1 MQTTGHENRIL
12 IKTSAT
18 TPTIEASDNTLMV
31 GELGYS
37 YAGANSDGG
46 GRLFIGVSLVEGDS
60 DFATAIHEIGG
71 KYYVDMMDHDRGH
84 VVANSVLITDSDNK
98 IDLLKVDNLILDGN
112 VIENDNGGIE
122 LDAFGDVVLITNG
135 QGNIDVDSN
144 RIVNVLDPINPRDAV
159 NKRFLENA
167 AANVRADNRQSQWN
181 VFDANDELHLIGGKN
196 VTTFMEVPNAGNL
209 DVTINL
215 NDSIDGLTSL
225 TIDNIKIDGNT
236 ISTTTGSLILDPN
249 PDGSNGT
256 LVVQG
261 DLQVQGTTT
270 TINSNELNINDKNI
284 TLADGAADSSQADGG
299 GITLDGA
306 NATIIY
312 DASTD
317 QWVFNK
323 DISAPNLDVDG
334 DFTAGTITG
343 KYTGF
348 DSDLLNST
356 TDGLPEGNNNLYYTT
371 ARVDSDFDARFTTK
385 TTDDLTEGNTNL
397 YYTQARFDSAFGDK
411 STSDIVEG
419 SNLYYTTSRADS
431 DARSALSV
439 ANPSGF
445 GTLAY
450 DSATGKFTFTGVTPQ
465 EIRLQFSAA
474 GDITYN
480 AATGQFSLDVEE
492 IYTADNFDSDFRDR
506 LLVTTTDSVDEGN
519 FNLYYKQVRA
529 DSDARHAIS
538 VVDGGGP
545 GSLDYNVAT
554 GVITYIGPTPAELAL
569 NIRPQ
574 FSAEGDLNYDE
585 VTGVFSIDVE
595 SAYTQTNFD
604 SDLGQ
609 ATTDL
614 LPEGN
619 NNLYYTQAR
628 FDSALGDKTTDDV
641 TEGTNQYFTNERVD
655 DRVND
660 LLVAGQAIDLVYSD
674 FFNTLAIGAEIAT
687 TTNFGVSRY
696 DSIDFSV
703 TAGMVEINT
712 IDCGTY

>member
-60 DFATAIHEIGG
+60 EFATAIHEIGG
-71 KYYVDMMDHDRGH
+71 KYYIDMMDHDRGH
-84 VVANSVLITDSDNK
+84 VVANSVLITDSANK
-98 IDLLKVDNLILDGN
+98 IDFLQVDNLIFDGN
-112 VIENDNGGIE
+112 IIENDNGGIE
-122 LDAFGDVVLITNG
+122 LDAFGDVTLITNG
-135 QGNIDVDSN
+135 QGNINVDSN
-144 RIVNVLDPINPRDAV
+144 RIVNVLDPINPLDAV
-159 NKRFLENA
+159 NKRFFEDA
-167 AANVRADNRQSQWN
+167 VTNVRADNRQSQWN

-196 VTTFMEVPNAGNL
+196 ITTFMEVPNAGNL

-215 NDSIDGLTSL
+215 DDSIDGLTSL

-270 TINSNELNINDKNI
+270 TINSTELNINDKNI
-284 TLADGAADSSQADGG
+284 TLADGAADSAQADGG

-343 KYTGF
+343 KYLGF
-348 DSDLLNST
+348 DSDFAGKST
-356 TDGLPEGNNNLYYTT
+356 TDLSEGTNLYYTT
-371 ARVDSDFDARFTTK
+371 ARADSDFDVRFTTK
-385 TTDDLTEGNTNL
+385 TTDDLTEGSTNL
-397 YYTQARFDSAFGDK
+397 YYTAARFDSGFSTKTTTDLAEGD
-411 STSDIVEG
+411 
-419 SNLYYTTSRADS
+419 NLYYTTARADS

-450 DSATGKFTFTGVTPQ
+450 DSATGKFTFTGVSTTQ
-465 EIRLQFSAA
+465 IRSQFSAG
-474 GDITYN
+474 GDITYDS
-480 AATGQFSLDVEE
+480 AAGKFSLDVEVV
-492 IYTADNFDSDFRDR
+492 YTADNFDSDFRDR
-506 LLVTTTDSVDEGN
+506 LLVTTTDSVAEGN
-519 FNLYYKQVRA
+519 NNLYYTTSRA

-545 GSLDYNVAT
+545 GSLDYNDAT
-554 GVITYIGPTPAELAL
+554 GVITYIGPSPAELAL

-574 FSAEGDLNYDE
+574 FSAEGDLNYDQ

-674 FFNTLAIGAEIAT
+674 VFNTLAIGAEIAT

-696 DSIDFSV
+696 DSIDFAV

>member
-18 TPTIEASDNTLMV
+18 TPRIEASDNTLMV

-71 KYYVDMMDHDRGH
+71 KYYTDMMDHDRGH
-84 VVANSVLITDSDNK
+84 VVANSVLITDSANK
-98 IDLLKVDNLILDGN
+98 IDFLQVDNLIFDGN
-112 VIENDNGGIE
+112 IIENDNGGIE
-122 LDAFGDVVLITNG
+122 LDAFGDVTLITNG
-135 QGNIDVDSN
+135 QGNINVDSN
-144 RIVNVLDPINPRDAV
+144 RIVNVLDPINPLDAV
-159 NKRFLENA
+159 NKQFLQA
-167 AANVRADNRQSQWN
+167 AVTNVRADNRQSQWN

-196 VTTFMEVPNAGNL
+196 ITTFMEVPNAGNL

-215 NDSIDGLTSL
+215 DDSIDGLTSL
-225 TIDNIKIDGNT
+225 RIDNVKIDGNT
-236 ISTTTGSLILDPN
+236 ISTTTGSLVLDPS

-270 TINSNELNINDKNI
+270 TINSTDLSINDKNI

-312 DASTD
+312 DATTD
-317 QWVFNK
+317 KWVFNK
-323 DISAPNLDVDG
+323 DISSPNLDVDG
-334 DFTAGTITG
+334 DFTSGTISG
-343 KYTGF
+343 KYLGF
-348 DSDLLNST
+348 DSDFAAKST
-356 TDGLPEGNNNLYYTT
+356 TDLSEGTNLYYTT
-371 ARVDSDFDARFTTK
+371 ARVDSDFDVRFTTK
-385 TTDDLTEGNTNL
+385 TTDDLTEGSTNL
-397 YYTQARFDSAFGDK
+397 YYTSARFDSGFSAK
-411 STSDIVEG
+411 STTDLTEG
-419 SNLYYTTSRADS
+419 SNLYYTTARADS

-445 GTLAY
+445 GTLTY
-450 DSATGKFTFTGVTPQ
+450 DSATGKFTFTGASTQ
-465 EIRLQFSAA
+465 EIRSQFSAA
-474 GDITYN
+474 GDITYDV
-480 AATGQFSLDVEE
+480 ASGQFSLDVEE
-492 IYTADNFDSDFRDR
+492 IYTADNFDSDFRVR
-506 LLVTTTDSVDEGN
+506 LLVTTTDSVPEGN
-519 FNLYYKQVRA
+519 NNLYYKTVRA

-545 GSLDYNVAT
+545 GSLDYNDAT
-554 GVITYIGPTPAELAL
+554 GVITYIGPTPSELAV

-574 FSAEGDLNYDE
+574 FSAEGDLNYNE
-585 VTGVFSIDVE
+585 TTGVFSIDVE

-628 FDSALGDKTTDDV
+628 FDSALGDKTTNDV
-641 TEGTNQYFTNERVD
+641 TEGTNLYFTDERVD

-660 LLVAGQAIDLVYSD
+660 LLIAGQAIDIVYSD
-674 FFNTLAIGAEIAT
+674 VLNQMTIAAEIAT

-696 DSIDFSV
+696 DSVDFAV

>member
-18 TPTIEASDNTLMV
+18 TPRIEASDNTLMV

-71 KYYVDMMDHDRGH
+71 KYYTDMMDHDRGH
-84 VVANSVLITDSDNK
+84 VVANSVLITDSANK
-98 IDLLKVDNLILDGN
+98 IDFLQVDNLIFDGN
-112 VIENDNGGIE
+112 IIENDNGGIE
-122 LDAFGDVVLITNG
+122 LDAFGDITLVTNG
-135 QGNIDVDSN
+135 QGNINVDSN
-144 RIVNVLDPINPRDAV
+144 RITNVLDPINPLDAV
-159 NKRFLENA
+159 NKRFLQA
-167 AANVRADNRQSQWN
+167 AVTNVRADNRQSQWN

-196 VTTFMEVPNAGNL
+196 ITTFMEVPNAGNL

-215 NDSIDGLTSL
+215 DDSIDGLTSL

-270 TINSNELNINDKNI
+270 TINSTELNINDKNI
-284 TLADGAADSSQADGG
+284 TLADGAADSAQADGG

-343 KYTGF
+343 KYLGF
-348 DSDLLNST
+348 DSDFAAKST
-356 TDGLPEGNNNLYYTT
+356 TDLSEGTNLYYTT
-371 ARVDSDFDARFTTK
+371 ARADSDFDVRFTTK

-397 YYTQARFDSAFGDK
+397 YYTAARFDSGFSTKTTTDLAEGD
-411 STSDIVEG
+411 
-419 SNLYYTTSRADS
+419 NLYYTTARADS

-450 DSATGKFTFTGVTPQ
+450 DSATGKFTFTGVSTTQ
-465 EIRLQFSAA
+465 IRSQFSAG
-474 GDITYN
+474 GDITYDS
-480 AATGQFSLDVEE
+480 AAGKFSLDVEVV
-492 IYTADNFDSDFRDR
+492 YTADNFDSDFRDR
-506 LLVTTTDSVDEGN
+506 LLVTTTDSVAEGN
-519 FNLYYKQVRA
+519 NNLYYTTARA

-545 GSLDYNVAT
+545 GSLDYNDAT
-554 GVITYIGPTPAELAL
+554 GVITYIGPSPAELAL

-574 FSAEGDLNYDE
+574 FSAEGDLNYDQ

-628 FDSALGDKTTDDV
+628 FDSALGDKTTSDV
-641 TEGTNQYFTNERVD
+641 TEGTNLYFTDERVD

-660 LLVAGQAIDLVYSD
+660 LLIAGQAIDIVYSD
-674 FFNTLAIGAEIAT
+674 FLNQMTIAAEIAT

-696 DSIDFSV
+696 DSVDFAV

>member
-60 DFATAIHEIGG
+60 EFATAIHEIGG
-71 KYYVDMMDHDRGH
+71 KYYIDMMDHDRGH
-84 VVANSVLITDSDNK
+84 VVANSVLITDSANK
-98 IDLLKVDNLILDGN
+98 IDFLQVDNLIFDGN
-112 VIENDNGGIE
+112 IIENDNAGIE
-122 LDAFGDVVLITNG
+122 LDAFGDVTLITNG
-135 QGNIDVDSN
+135 QGNINVDSN
-144 RIVNVLDPINPRDAV
+144 RIVNVLDPINPLDAV
-159 NKRFLENA
+159 NKRFFEDA
-167 AANVRADNRQSQWN
+167 VTNVRADNRQSQWN

-196 VTTFMEVPNAGNL
+196 ITTFMEVPNAGNL

-215 NDSIDGLTSL
+215 DDSIDGLTSL

-270 TINSNELNINDKNI
+270 TINSTELNINDKNI
-284 TLADGAADSSQADGG
+284 TLADGAADSAQADGG

-343 KYTGF
+343 KYLGF
-348 DSDLLNST
+348 DSDFAAKST
-356 TDGLPEGNNNLYYTT
+356 TDLSEGTNLYYTT
-371 ARVDSDFDARFTTK
+371 ARADSDFDVRFTTK
-385 TTDDLTEGNTNL
+385 TTDDLTEGSTNL
-397 YYTQARFDSAFGDK
+397 YYTAARFDSGFSTKTTTDLAEGD
-411 STSDIVEG
+411 
-419 SNLYYTTSRADS
+419 NLYYTTARADS

-450 DSATGKFTFTGVTPQ
+450 DSATGKFTFTGVSTTQ
-465 EIRLQFSAA
+465 IRSQFSAG
-474 GDITYN
+474 GDITYDS
-480 AATGQFSLDVEE
+480 AAGKFSLDVEVV
-492 IYTADNFDSDFRDR
+492 YTADNFDSDFRDR
-506 LLVTTTDSVDEGN
+506 LLVTTTDSVAEGN
-519 FNLYYKQVRA
+519 NNLYYTTARA

-545 GSLDYNVAT
+545 GSLDYNNNT
-554 GVITYIGPTPAELAL
+554 GVITYIGPSPAELAS
-569 NIRPQ
+569 NVRPQ
-574 FSAEGDLNYDE
+574 FSAEGDLNYDQ

-628 FDSALGDKTTDDV
+628 FDSALGDKTTNDV
-641 TEGTNQYFTNERVD
+641 TEGTNLYFTDERVD

-660 LLVAGQAIDLVYSD
+660 LLIAGQAIDIVYSD
-674 FFNTLAIGAEIAT
+674 ILNQMTIAAEIAT

-696 DSIDFSV
+696 DSIDFAV

>member
-1 MQTTGHENRIL
+1 MQTTGHNNRIL

-18 TPTIEASDNTLMV
+18 TPNIAVSDNTLMV

-71 KYYVDMMDHDRGH
+71 KYYTDMMDHDRGH
-84 VVANSVLITDSDNK
+84 VVANSVLITDSSNK
-98 IDLLKVDNLILDGN
+98 IDFLQVDNLILDGN
-112 VIENDNGGIE
+112 TIENDNSGITI
-122 LDAFGDVVLITNG
+122 DGFGNVTLITNG
-135 QGNIDVDSN
+135 AGHIDVDSN
-144 RIVNVLDPINPRDAV
+144 RIINVANPVNPMDAV
-159 NKRFLENA
+159 NKRFFVDA
-167 AANVRADNRQSQWN
+167 VTNVRADNRQSQWN

-196 VTTFMEVPNAGNL
+196 ITTFMEVPNAGNL
-209 DVTINL
+209 DVTVKL
-215 NDSIDGLTSL
+215 NDSVDGLTSI
-225 TIDNIKIDGNT
+225 TIDNVKIDGNT
-236 ISTTTGSLILDPN
+236 IKSLVGNLVIDPT
-249 PDGSNGT
+249 PDGSSGT

-261 DLQVQGTTT
+261 NLQVEGTTT
-270 TINSNELNINDKNI
+270 TINSTELTINDKNI
-284 TLADGAADSSQADGG
+284 VLADGAADSAQADGG

-323 DISAPNLDVDG
+323 DVSAPNLDVVG
-334 DFTAGTITG
+334 DFTSSTLTG
-343 KYTGF
+343 KYLGF

-356 TDGLPEGNNNLYYTT
+356 TDGLPEGN
-371 ARVDSDFDARFTTK
+371 
-385 TTDDLTEGNTNL
+385 TNL
-397 YYTQARFDSAFGDK
+397 YYTQARFDSALNEK
-411 STSDIVEG
+411 TTSDIAEG
-419 SNLYYTTSRADS
+419 SNLYYTTTRADS

-439 ANPSGF
+439 ANPAGF
-445 GTLAY
+445 GTLLY
-450 DSATGKFTFTGVTPQ
+450 DSATGKFTFTGVSTP
-465 EIRLQFSAA
+465 EIRAQFSAG

-480 AATGQFSLDVEE
+480 ESTGTFSLDVEQ

-506 LLVTTTDSVDEGN
+506 LQITTTDSIGEGTS
-519 FNLYYKQVRA
+519 NLYYTKTRVDSDFDSKLLLKTTDDLAEGSTNLYYTTPRA
-529 DSDARHAIS
+529 DSDARHSIS

-545 GSLDYNVAT
+545 GSLDYNNNT
-554 GVITYIGPTPAELAL
+554 GVITYIGPSPAELAV

-574 FSAEGDLNYDE
+574 FSAEGDLNYNE
-585 VTGVFSIDVE
+585 STGVFSIDVE
-595 SAYTQTNFD
+595 VAYTKVNFD
-604 SDLGQ
+604 SDLGT
-609 ATTDL
+609 ASTTDL
-614 LPEGN
+614 PEGT
-619 NNLYYTQAR
+619 NLYYTQGR
-628 FDSALGDKTTDDV
+628 FDSALGDKSTDNI
-641 TEGTNQYFTNERVD
+641 TEGSNQYFTNERVD

-674 FFNTLAIGAEIAT
+674 VLNTLAIGAEIAT

-696 DSIDFSV
+696 DSVDFSV

>member
-18 TPTIEASDNTLMV
+18 TPRIEASDNTLMV

-71 KYYVDMMDHDRGH
+71 KYYTDMMDHDRGH
-84 VVANSVLITDSDNK
+84 VVANSVLITDSANK
-98 IDLLKVDNLILDGN
+98 IDFLQVDNLIFDGN
-112 VIENDNGGIE
+112 IIENDNGGIE
-122 LDAFGDVVLITNG
+122 LDAFGDVTLITNG
-135 QGNIDVDSN
+135 QGNINVDSN
-144 RIVNVLDPINPRDAV
+144 RIVNVLDPINPLDAV
-159 NKRFLENA
+159 NKQFLQA
-167 AANVRADNRQSQWN
+167 AVTNVRADNRQSQWN

-196 VTTFMEVPNAGNL
+196 ITTFMEVPNAGNL

-215 NDSIDGLTSL
+215 DDSIDGLTSL
-225 TIDNIKIDGNT
+225 RIDNVKIDGNT
-236 ISTTTGSLILDPN
+236 ISTTTGSLVLDPS

-270 TINSNELNINDKNI
+270 TINSTDLSINDKNI

-312 DASTD
+312 DATTD
-317 QWVFNK
+317 KWVFNK
-323 DISAPNLDVDG
+323 DISSPNLDVDG
-334 DFTAGTITG
+334 DFTSGTISG
-343 KYTGF
+343 KYLGF
-348 DSDLLNST
+348 DSDFAAKST
-356 TDGLPEGNNNLYYTT
+356 TDLSEGTNLYYTT
-371 ARVDSDFDARFTTK
+371 ARVDSDFDVRFTTK
-385 TTDDLTEGNTNL
+385 TTDDLTEGSTNL
-397 YYTQARFDSAFGDK
+397 YYTSARFDSGFSAK
-411 STSDIVEG
+411 STTDLAEG
-419 SNLYYTTSRADS
+419 DNLYYTTARADS

-445 GTLAY
+445 GTLTY
-450 DSATGKFTFTGVTPQ
+450 DSATGKFTFTGASTQ
-465 EIRLQFSAA
+465 EIRSQFSAA
-474 GDITYN
+474 GDITYDV
-480 AATGQFSLDVEE
+480 ASGQFSLDVEE
-492 IYTADNFDSDFRDR
+492 IYTADNFDSDFRVR
-506 LLVTTTDSVDEGN
+506 LLVTTTDSVPEGN
-519 FNLYYKQVRA
+519 NNLYYKTVRA

-545 GSLDYNVAT
+545 GSLDYNDAT
-554 GVITYIGPTPAELAL
+554 GVITYIGPTPSELAV

-574 FSAEGDLNYDE
+574 FSAEGDLNYNE
-585 VTGVFSIDVE
+585 TTGVFSIDVE

-628 FDSALGDKTTDDV
+628 FDSALGDKTTNDV
-641 TEGTNQYFTNERVD
+641 TEGTNLYFTDERVD

-660 LLVAGQAIDLVYSD
+660 LLIAGQAIDIVYSD
-674 FFNTLAIGAEIAT
+674 VLNQMTIAAEIAT

-696 DSIDFSV
+696 DSVDFAV

>member
-18 TPTIEASDNTLMV
+18 TPRIEASDNTLMV

-71 KYYVDMMDHDRGH
+71 KYYTDMMDHDRGH
-84 VVANSVLITDSDNK
+84 VVANSVLITDSANK
-98 IDLLKVDNLILDGN
+98 IDFLQVDNLIFDGN
-112 VIENDNGGIE
+112 IIENDNGGIE
-122 LDAFGDVVLITNG
+122 LDAFGDVTLITNG
-135 QGNIDVDSN
+135 QGNINVDSN
-144 RIVNVLDPINPRDAV
+144 RIVNVLDPINPLDAV
-159 NKRFLENA
+159 NKQFLQA
-167 AANVRADNRQSQWN
+167 AVTNVRADNRQSQWN

-196 VTTFMEVPNAGNL
+196 ITTFMEVPNAGNL

-215 NDSIDGLTSL
+215 DDSIDGLTSL
-225 TIDNIKIDGNT
+225 RIDNVKIDGNT
-236 ISTTTGSLILDPN
+236 ISTTTGSLVLDPS

-270 TINSNELNINDKNI
+270 TINSTDLSINDKNI

-312 DASTD
+312 DATTD
-317 QWVFNK
+317 KWVFNK
-323 DISAPNLDVDG
+323 DISSPNLDVDG
-334 DFTAGTITG
+334 DFTSGTISG
-343 KYTGF
+343 KYLGF
-348 DSDLLNST
+348 DSDFAAKST
-356 TDGLPEGNNNLYYTT
+356 TDLSEGTNLYYTT
-371 ARVDSDFDARFTTK
+371 ARVDSDFDVRFTTK
-385 TTDDLTEGNTNL
+385 TTDDLTEGSTNL
-397 YYTQARFDSAFGDK
+397 YYTSARFDSGFSAK
-411 STSDIVEG
+411 STTDLTEG
-419 SNLYYTTSRADS
+419 SNLYYTTARADS

-445 GTLAY
+445 GTLTY
-450 DSATGKFTFTGVTPQ
+450 DSATGKFTFTGVSTQ
-465 EIRLQFSAA
+465 EIRSQFSAA
-474 GDITYN
+474 GDITYDV
-480 AATGQFSLDVEE
+480 ASGQFSLDVEE
-492 IYTADNFDSDFRDR
+492 IYTADNFDSDFRVR
-506 LLVTTTDSVDEGN
+506 LLVTTTDSVPEGN
-519 FNLYYKQVRA
+519 NNLYYKTVRA

-545 GSLDYNVAT
+545 GSLDYNDAT
-554 GVITYIGPTPAELAL
+554 GVITYIGPTPSELAV

-574 FSAEGDLNYDE
+574 FSAEGDLNYNE
-585 VTGVFSIDVE
+585 TTGVFSIDVE

-628 FDSALGDKTTDDV
+628 FDSALGDKTTNDV
-641 TEGTNQYFTNERVD
+641 TEGTNLYFTDERVD

-660 LLVAGQAIDLVYSD
+660 LLIAGQAIDIVYSD
-674 FFNTLAIGAEIAT
+674 FLNQMTIAAEIAT

-696 DSIDFSV
+696 DSVDFAV

>member
-18 TPTIEASDNTLMV
+18 TPRIEASDNTLMV

-71 KYYVDMMDHDRGH
+71 KYYTDMMDHDRGH
-84 VVANSVLITDSDNK
+84 VVANSVLITDSANK
-98 IDLLKVDNLILDGN
+98 IDFLQVDNLIFDGN
-112 VIENDNGGIE
+112 IIENDNGGIE
-122 LDAFGDVVLITNG
+122 LDAFGDVTLITNG
-135 QGNIDVDSN
+135 QGNINVDSN
-144 RIVNVLDPINPRDAV
+144 RIVNVLDPINPLDAV
-159 NKRFLENA
+159 NKQFLQA
-167 AANVRADNRQSQWN
+167 AVTNVRADNRQSQWN

-196 VTTFMEVPNAGNL
+196 ITTFMEVPNAGNL

-215 NDSIDGLTSL
+215 DDSIDGLTSL
-225 TIDNIKIDGNT
+225 RIDNVKIDGNT
-236 ISTTTGSLILDPN
+236 ISTTTGSLVLDPS

-270 TINSNELNINDKNI
+270 TINSTDLSINDKNI

-312 DASTD
+312 DATTD
-317 QWVFNK
+317 KWVFNK
-323 DISAPNLDVDG
+323 DISSPNLDVDG
-334 DFTAGTITG
+334 DFTSGTISG
-343 KYTGF
+343 KYLGF
-348 DSDLLNST
+348 DSDFAAKST
-356 TDGLPEGNNNLYYTT
+356 TDLSEGTNLYYTT
-371 ARVDSDFDARFTTK
+371 ARVDSDFDVRFTTK
-385 TTDDLTEGNTNL
+385 TTDDLTEGSTNL
-397 YYTQARFDSAFGDK
+397 YYTSARFDSGFSAK
-411 STSDIVEG
+411 STTDLTEG
-419 SNLYYTTSRADS
+419 SNLYYTTARADS

-445 GTLAY
+445 GTLTY
-450 DSATGKFTFTGVTPQ
+450 DSATGKFTFTGASTQ
-465 EIRLQFSAA
+465 EIRSQFSAA
-474 GDITYN
+474 GDITYDV
-480 AATGQFSLDVEE
+480 ASGQFSLDVEE
-492 IYTADNFDSDFRDR
+492 IYTADNFDSDFRVR
-506 LLVTTTDSVDEGN
+506 LLVTTTDSVAEGN
-519 FNLYYKQVRA
+519 NNLYYKTVRA

-545 GSLDYNVAT
+545 GSLDYNDAT
-554 GVITYIGPTPAELAL
+554 GVITYIGPTPSELAV

-574 FSAEGDLNYDE
+574 FSAEGDLNYNE
-585 VTGVFSIDVE
+585 TTGVFSIDVE

-628 FDSALGDKTTDDV
+628 FDSALGDKTTNDV
-641 TEGTNQYFTNERVD
+641 TEGTNLYFTDERVD

-660 LLVAGQAIDLVYSD
+660 LLIAGQAIDIVYSD
-674 FFNTLAIGAEIAT
+674 FLNQMTIAAEIAT

-696 DSIDFSV
+696 DSVDFAV

>member
-71 KYYVDMMDHDRGH
+71 KYYTDMMDHDRGH
-84 VVANSVLITDSDNK
+84 VVANSVLITDSANK
-98 IDLLKVDNLILDGN
+98 IDFLQVDNLIFDGN
-112 VIENDNGGIE
+112 IIENDNAGIE
-122 LDAFGDVVLITNG
+122 LDAFGDVTLITNG
-135 QGNIDVDSN
+135 QGNINVDSN
-144 RIVNVLDPINPRDAV
+144 RIVNVLDPINPLDAV
-159 NKRFLENA
+159 NKQFLQA
-167 AANVRADNRQSQWN
+167 AVTNVRADNRQSQWN

-196 VTTFMEVPNAGNL
+196 ITTFMEVPNAGNL

-215 NDSIDGLTSL
+215 DDSIDGLTSL
-225 TIDNIKIDGNT
+225 RIDNVKIDGNT
-236 ISTTTGSLILDPN
+236 ISTTTGSLVLDPS

-270 TINSNELNINDKNI
+270 TINSTDLSINDKNI

-312 DASTD
+312 DATTD
-317 QWVFNK
+317 KWVFNK
-323 DISAPNLDVDG
+323 DISSPNLDVDG
-334 DFTAGTITG
+334 DFTSGTISG
-343 KYTGF
+343 KYLGF
-348 DSDLLNST
+348 DSDFAAKST
-356 TDGLPEGNNNLYYTT
+356 TDLSEGTNLYYTT
-371 ARVDSDFDARFTTK
+371 ARADSDFDVRFTTK
-385 TTDDLTEGNTNL
+385 TTDDLTEGSTNL
-397 YYTQARFDSAFGDK
+397 YYTAARFDSGFSAK
-411 STSDIVEG
+411 STTDLTEG
-419 SNLYYTTSRADS
+419 SNLYYTTARADS

-450 DSATGKFTFTGVTPQ
+450 DSATGKFTFTGVSTT
-465 EIRLQFSAA
+465 EIRSQFSAG
-474 GDITYN
+474 GDITYDS
-480 AATGQFSLDVEE
+480 AAGKFSLDVEVV
-492 IYTADNFDSDFRDR
+492 YTADNFDSDFSDR
-506 LLVTTTDSVDEGN
+506 LLVTTTDSVAEGN
-519 FNLYYKQVRA
+519 NNLYYTTARA

-545 GSLDYNVAT
+545 GSLDYNDAT
-554 GVITYIGPTPAELAL
+554 GVITYIGPSPAELAL

-574 FSAEGDLNYDE
+574 FSAEGDLNYDQ

-628 FDSALGDKTTDDV
+628 FDSALGDKTTNDV
-641 TEGTNQYFTNERVD
+641 TEGTNLYFTDERVD

-660 LLVAGQAIDLVYSD
+660 LLIAGQAIDIVYSD
-674 FFNTLAIGAEIAT
+674 VLNQMTIAAEIAT

-696 DSIDFSV
+696 DSVDFAV

>member
-18 TPTIEASDNTLMV
+18 TPRIEASDNTLMV

-71 KYYVDMMDHDRGH
+71 KYYTDMMDHDRGH
-84 VVANSVLITDSDNK
+84 VVANSVLITDSANK
-98 IDLLKVDNLILDGN
+98 IDFLQVDNLIFDGN
-112 VIENDNGGIE
+112 IIENDNGGIE
-122 LDAFGDVVLITNG
+122 LDAFGDVTLITNG
-135 QGNIDVDSN
+135 QGNINVDSN
-144 RIVNVLDPINPRDAV
+144 RIVNVLDPINPLDAV
-159 NKRFLENA
+159 NKQFLQA
-167 AANVRADNRQSQWN
+167 AVTNVRADNRQSQWN

-196 VTTFMEVPNAGNL
+196 ITTFMEVPNAGNL

-215 NDSIDGLTSL
+215 DDSIDGLTSL
-225 TIDNIKIDGNT
+225 RIDNVKIDGNT
-236 ISTTTGSLILDPN
+236 ISTTTGSLVLDPS

-270 TINSNELNINDKNI
+270 TINSTDLSINDKNI

-312 DASTD
+312 DATTD
-317 QWVFNK
+317 KWVFNK
-323 DISAPNLDVDG
+323 DISSPNLDVDG
-334 DFTAGTITG
+334 DFTSGTISG
-343 KYTGF
+343 KYLGF
-348 DSDLLNST
+348 DSDFAAKST
-356 TDGLPEGNNNLYYTT
+356 TDLSEGTNLYYTT
-371 ARVDSDFDARFTTK
+371 ARVDSDFDVRFTTK
-385 TTDDLTEGNTNL
+385 TTDDLTEGSTNL
-397 YYTQARFDSAFGDK
+397 YYTSARFDSGFSAK
-411 STSDIVEG
+411 STTDLTEG
-419 SNLYYTTSRADS
+419 SNLYYTTARADS

-445 GTLAY
+445 GTLTY
-450 DSATGKFTFTGVTPQ
+450 DSATGKFTFTGASTQ
-465 EIRLQFSAA
+465 EIRSQFSAA
-474 GDITYN
+474 GDITYDV
-480 AATGQFSLDVEE
+480 ASGQFSLDVEE
-492 IYTADNFDSDFRDR
+492 IYTADNFDSDFRVR
-506 LLVTTTDSVDEGN
+506 LLVTTTDSVPEGN
-519 FNLYYKQVRA
+519 NNLYYKTVRA

-545 GSLDYNVAT
+545 GSLDYNDAT
-554 GVITYIGPTPAELAL
+554 GVITYIGPTPSELAV

-574 FSAEGDLNYDE
+574 FSAEGDLNYNE
-585 VTGVFSIDVE
+585 TTGVFSIDVE

-628 FDSALGDKTTDDV
+628 FDSALGDKTTNDV
-641 TEGTNQYFTNERVD
+641 TEGTNLYFTDERVD

-660 LLVAGQAIDLVYSD
+660 LLIAGQAIDIVYSD
-674 FFNTLAIGAEIAT
+674 ILNQMTIAAEIAT

-696 DSIDFSV
+696 DSVDFAV

>member
-18 TPTIEASDNTLMV
+18 TPRIEASDNTLMV

-71 KYYVDMMDHDRGH
+71 KYYTDMMDHDRGH
-84 VVANSVLITDSDNK
+84 VVANSVLITDSANK
-98 IDLLKVDNLILDGN
+98 IDFLQVDNLIFDGN
-112 VIENDNGGIE
+112 IIENDNGGIE
-122 LDAFGDVVLITNG
+122 LDAFGDVTLITNG
-135 QGNIDVDSN
+135 QGNINVDSN
-144 RIVNVLDPINPRDAV
+144 RIVNVLDPINPLDAV
-159 NKRFLENA
+159 NKQFLQA
-167 AANVRADNRQSQWN
+167 AVTNVRADNRQSQWN

-196 VTTFMEVPNAGNL
+196 ITTFMEVPNAGNL

-215 NDSIDGLTSL
+215 DDSIDGLTSL
-225 TIDNIKIDGNT
+225 RIDNVKIDGNT
-236 ISTTTGSLILDPN
+236 ISTTTGSLVLDPS

-270 TINSNELNINDKNI
+270 TINSTDLSINDKNI

-312 DASTD
+312 DATTD
-317 QWVFNK
+317 KWVFNK
-323 DISAPNLDVDG
+323 DISSPNLDVDG
-334 DFTAGTITG
+334 DFTSGTISG
-343 KYTGF
+343 KYLGF
-348 DSDLLNST
+348 DSDFAAKST
-356 TDGLPEGNNNLYYTT
+356 TDLSEGTNLYYTT
-371 ARVDSDFDARFTTK
+371 ARVDSDFDVRFTTK
-385 TTDDLTEGNTNL
+385 TTDDLTEGSTNL
-397 YYTQARFDSAFGDK
+397 YYTSARFDSGFSAK
-411 STSDIVEG
+411 STTDLTEG
-419 SNLYYTTSRADS
+419 SNLYYTTARADS

-445 GTLAY
+445 GTLTY
-450 DSATGKFTFTGVTPQ
+450 DSATGKFTFTGASTQ
-465 EIRLQFSAA
+465 EIRSQFSAA
-474 GDITYN
+474 GDITYDV
-480 AATGQFSLDVEE
+480 ASGQFSLDVEE
-492 IYTADNFDSDFRDR
+492 IYTADNFDSDFRVR
-506 LLVTTTDSVDEGN
+506 LLVTTTDSVPEGN
-519 FNLYYKQVRA
+519 NNLYYKTVRA

-545 GSLDYNVAT
+545 GSLDYNDAT
-554 GVITYIGPTPAELAL
+554 GVITYIGPTPSELAV

-574 FSAEGDLNYDE
+574 FSAEGDLNYNE
-585 VTGVFSIDVE
+585 TTGVFSIDVE

-628 FDSALGDKTTDDV
+628 FDSALGDKTTNDV
-641 TEGTNQYFTNERVD
+641 TEGTNLYFTDERVD

-660 LLVAGQAIDLVYSD
+660 LLIAGQAIDIVYSD
-674 FFNTLAIGAEIAT
+674 FLNQMTIAAEIAT

-696 DSIDFSV
+696 DSVDFAV

>member
-60 DFATAIHEIGG
+60 EFATAIHEIGG
-71 KYYVDMMDHDRGH
+71 KYYIDMMDHDRGH
-84 VVANSVLITDSDNK
+84 VVANSVLITDSANK
-98 IDLLKVDNLILDGN
+98 IDFLQVDNLIFDGN
-112 VIENDNGGIE
+112 IIENDNGGIE
-122 LDAFGDVVLITNG
+122 LDAFGDVTLITNG
-135 QGNIDVDSN
+135 QGNINVDSN
-144 RIVNVLDPINPRDAV
+144 RIVNVLDPINPLDAV
-159 NKRFLENA
+159 NKRFFEDA
-167 AANVRADNRQSQWN
+167 VTNVRADNRQSQWN

-196 VTTFMEVPNAGNL
+196 ITTFMEVPNVGNL

-215 NDSIDGLTSL
+215 DDSIDGLTSL

-270 TINSNELNINDKNI
+270 TINSTELNINDKNI
-284 TLADGAADSSQADGG
+284 TLADGAADSAQADGG

-343 KYTGF
+343 KYLGF
-348 DSDLLNST
+348 DSDFAAKST
-356 TDGLPEGNNNLYYTT
+356 TDLSEGTNLYYTT
-371 ARVDSDFDARFTTK
+371 ARADSDFDVRFTTK
-385 TTDDLTEGNTNL
+385 TTDDLTEGSTNL
-397 YYTQARFDSAFGDK
+397 YYTAARFDSGFSTKTTTDLAEGD
-411 STSDIVEG
+411 
-419 SNLYYTTSRADS
+419 NLYYTTARADS

-450 DSATGKFTFTGVTPQ
+450 DSATGKFTFTGVSTTQ
-465 EIRLQFSAA
+465 IRSQFSAG
-474 GDITYN
+474 GDITYDS
-480 AATGQFSLDVEE
+480 AAGKFSLDVEVV
-492 IYTADNFDSDFRDR
+492 YTADNFDSDFRDR
-506 LLVTTTDSVDEGN
+506 LLVTTTDSVAEGN
-519 FNLYYKQVRA
+519 NNLYYTTARA

-545 GSLDYNVAT
+545 GSLDYNNNT
-554 GVITYIGPTPAELAL
+554 GVITYIGPSPAELAS
-569 NIRPQ
+569 NVRPQ
-574 FSAEGDLNYDE
+574 FSAEGDLNYDQ

-628 FDSALGDKTTDDV
+628 FDSALGDKTTNDV
-641 TEGTNQYFTNERVD
+641 TEGTNLYFTDERVD

-660 LLVAGQAIDLVYSD
+660 LLIAGQAIDIVYSD
-674 FFNTLAIGAEIAT
+674 ILNQMTIAAEIAT

-696 DSIDFSV
+696 DSIDFAV

>member
-18 TPTIEASDNTLMV
+18 TPRIEASDNTLMV

-71 KYYVDMMDHDRGH
+71 KYYTDMMDHDRGH
-84 VVANSVLITDSDNK
+84 VVANSVLITDSANK
-98 IDLLKVDNLILDGN
+98 IDFLQVDNLIFDGN
-112 VIENDNGGIE
+112 IIENDNGGIE
-122 LDAFGDVVLITNG
+122 LDAFGDVTLVTNG
-135 QGNIDVDSN
+135 QGNINVDSN
-144 RIVNVLDPINPRDAV
+144 RIVNVLDPINPLDAV
-159 NKRFLENA
+159 NKRFLQA
-167 AANVRADNRQSQWN
+167 AVTNVRADNRQSQWN

-196 VTTFMEVPNAGNL
+196 ITTFMEVPNAGNL

-356 TDGLPEGNNNLYYTT
+356 TDGLPEGTTNLYYTRARFDSAFAEKTTSDLIEGTNLYYTT
-371 ARVDSDFDARFTTK
+371 A
-385 TTDDLTEGNTNL
+385 
-397 YYTQARFDSAFGDK
+397 
-411 STSDIVEG
+411 
-419 SNLYYTTSRADS
+419 RADS

-445 GTLAY
+445 GNLTY
-450 DSATGKFTFTGVTPQ
+450 DSATGKFTFTGVSTT
-465 EIRLQFSAA
+465 EIRSQFSAG
-474 GDITYN
+474 GDITYDS
-480 AATGQFSLDVEE
+480 AAGKFSLDVEVV
-492 IYTADNFDSDFRDR
+492 YTADNFDSDFRDR
-506 LLVTTTDSVDEGN
+506 LQNTTTDSIGEGTS
-519 FNLYYKQVRA
+519 NLYYTKTRVDSDFDARFALKTTDDLAEGSNNLYYTQARA

-545 GSLDYNVAT
+545 GSLDYNDAT
-554 GVITYIGPTPAELAL
+554 GVITYIGPSPAELAL

-574 FSAEGDLNYDE
+574 FSAEGDLNYDQ

-628 FDSALGDKTTDDV
+628 FDSALGDKTTSDV
-641 TEGTNQYFTNERVD
+641 TEGTNLYFTDERVD

-660 LLVAGQAIDLVYSD
+660 LLIAGQAIDIVYSD
-674 FFNTLAIGAEIAT
+674 ILNQMTIAAEIAT

-696 DSIDFSV
+696 DSIDFAV

>member
-60 DFATAIHEIGG
+60 EFATAIHEIGG
-71 KYYVDMMDHDRGH
+71 KYYIDMMDHDRGH
-84 VVANSVLITDSDNK
+84 VVANSVLITDSANK
-98 IDLLKVDNLILDGN
+98 IDFLQVDNLIFDGN
-112 VIENDNGGIE
+112 IIENDNGGIE
-122 LDAFGDVVLITNG
+122 LDAFGDVTLITNG
-135 QGNIDVDSN
+135 QGNINVDSN
-144 RIVNVLDPINPRDAV
+144 RIVNVLDPINPLDAV
-159 NKRFLENA
+159 NKRFFEDA
-167 AANVRADNRQSQWN
+167 VTNVRADNRQSQWN

-196 VTTFMEVPNAGNL
+196 ITTFMEVPNAGNL

-270 TINSNELNINDKNI
+270 TINSTELNINDKNI
-284 TLADGAADSSQADGG
+284 TLADGAADSAQADGG

-343 KYTGF
+343 KYLGF
-348 DSDLLNST
+348 DSDFAAKST
-356 TDGLPEGNNNLYYTT
+356 TDLSEGTNLYYTT
-371 ARVDSDFDARFTTK
+371 ARADSDFDVRFTTK
-385 TTDDLTEGNTNL
+385 TTDDLTEGSTNL
-397 YYTQARFDSAFGDK
+397 YYTAARFDSGFSTKTTTDLAEGD
-411 STSDIVEG
+411 
-419 SNLYYTTSRADS
+419 NLYYTTARADS

-450 DSATGKFTFTGVTPQ
+450 DSATGKFTFTGVSTTQ
-465 EIRLQFSAA
+465 IRSQFSAG
-474 GDITYN
+474 GDITYDS
-480 AATGQFSLDVEE
+480 AAGKFSLDVEVV
-492 IYTADNFDSDFRDR
+492 YTADNFDSDFRDR
-506 LLVTTTDSVDEGN
+506 LLVTTTDSVAEGN
-519 FNLYYKQVRA
+519 NNLYYTTARA

-545 GSLDYNVAT
+545 GSLDYNDAT
-554 GVITYIGPTPAELAL
+554 GVITYIGPSPAELAL

-574 FSAEGDLNYDE
+574 FSAEGDLNYDQ

-674 FFNTLAIGAEIAT
+674 VLNTLAIAAEIAT

-696 DSIDFSV
+696 DSIDFAV

>member
-18 TPTIEASDNTLMV
+18 TPRIEASDNTLMV

-71 KYYVDMMDHDRGH
+71 KYYTDMMDHDRGH
-84 VVANSVLITDSDNK
+84 VVANSVLITDSANK
-98 IDLLKVDNLILDGN
+98 IDFLQVDNLIFDGN
-112 VIENDNGGIE
+112 IIENDNGGIE
-122 LDAFGDVVLITNG
+122 LDAFGDVILITNG
-135 QGNIDVDSN
+135 QGNINVDSN
-144 RIVNVLDPINPRDAV
+144 RIVNVLDPINPLDAV
-159 NKRFLENA
+159 NKQFLQA
-167 AANVRADNRQSQWN
+167 AVTNVRADNRQSQWN

-196 VTTFMEVPNAGNL
+196 ITTFMEVPNAGNL

-215 NDSIDGLTSL
+215 DDSIDGLTSL
-225 TIDNIKIDGNT
+225 RIDNVKIDGNT
-236 ISTTTGSLILDPN
+236 ISTTTGSLVLDPS

-270 TINSNELNINDKNI
+270 TINSTDLSINDKNI

-312 DASTD
+312 DATTD
-317 QWVFNK
+317 KWVFNK
-323 DISAPNLDVDG
+323 DISSPNLDVDG
-334 DFTAGTITG
+334 DFTSGTISG
-343 KYTGF
+343 KYLGF
-348 DSDLLNST
+348 DSDFAAKST
-356 TDGLPEGNNNLYYTT
+356 TDLSEGTNLYYTT
-371 ARVDSDFDARFTTK
+371 ARVDSDFDVRFTTK
-385 TTDDLTEGNTNL
+385 TTDDLTEGSTNL
-397 YYTQARFDSAFGDK
+397 YYTSARFDSGFSAK
-411 STSDIVEG
+411 STTDLTEG
-419 SNLYYTTSRADS
+419 SNLYYTTARADS

-445 GTLAY
+445 GTLTY
-450 DSATGKFTFTGVTPQ
+450 DSATGKFTFTGVSTQ
-465 EIRLQFSAA
+465 EIRSQFSAA
-474 GDITYN
+474 GDITYDV
-480 AATGQFSLDVEE
+480 ASGQFSLDVEE
-492 IYTADNFDSDFRDR
+492 IYTADNFDSDFRVR
-506 LLVTTTDSVDEGN
+506 LLVTTTDSVPEGN
-519 FNLYYKQVRA
+519 NNLYYKTVRA

-545 GSLDYNVAT
+545 GSLDYNDAT
-554 GVITYIGPTPAELAL
+554 GVITYIGPTPSELAV

-574 FSAEGDLNYDE
+574 FSAEGDLNYNE
-585 VTGVFSIDVE
+585 TTGVFSIDVE

-628 FDSALGDKTTDDV
+628 FDSALGDKTTNDV
-641 TEGTNQYFTNERVD
+641 TEGTNLYFTDERVD

-660 LLVAGQAIDLVYSD
+660 LLIAGQAIDIVYSD
-674 FFNTLAIGAEIAT
+674 ILNQMTIAAEIAT

-696 DSIDFSV
+696 DSVDFAV

>member
-18 TPTIEASDNTLMV
+18 TPRIEASDNTLMV

-71 KYYVDMMDHDRGH
+71 KYYTDMMDHDRGH
-84 VVANSVLITDSDNK
+84 VVANSVLITDSANK
-98 IDLLKVDNLILDGN
+98 IDFLQVDNLIFDGN
-112 VIENDNGGIE
+112 IIENDNGGIE
-122 LDAFGDVVLITNG
+122 LDAFGDITLITNG
-135 QGNIDVDSN
+135 QGNINVDSN
-144 RIVNVLDPINPRDAV
+144 RIVNVLDPINPLDAV
-159 NKRFLENA
+159 NKRFLQA
-167 AANVRADNRQSQWN
+167 AVTNVRADNRQSQWN

-196 VTTFMEVPNAGNL
+196 ITTFMEVPNAGNL

-215 NDSIDGLTSL
+215 DDSIDGLTSL

-270 TINSNELNINDKNI
+270 TINSTELNINDKNI
-284 TLADGAADSSQADGG
+284 TLADGAADSAQADGG

-343 KYTGF
+343 KYLGF
-348 DSDLLNST
+348 DSDFAAKST
-356 TDGLPEGNNNLYYTT
+356 TDLSEGTNLYYTT
-371 ARVDSDFDARFTTK
+371 ARADSDFDVRFTTK

-397 YYTQARFDSAFGDK
+397 YYTAARFDSGFSTKTTTDLAEGD
-411 STSDIVEG
+411 
-419 SNLYYTTSRADS
+419 NLYYTTARADS

-450 DSATGKFTFTGVTPQ
+450 DSATGKFTFTGVSTTQ
-465 EIRLQFSAA
+465 IRSQFSAG
-474 GDITYN
+474 GDITYDS
-480 AATGQFSLDVEE
+480 AAGKFSLDVEVV
-492 IYTADNFDSDFRDR
+492 YTADNFDSDFRDR
-506 LLVTTTDSVDEGN
+506 LLVTTTDSVAEGN
-519 FNLYYKQVRA
+519 NNLYYTTARA

-545 GSLDYNVAT
+545 GSLDYNDAT
-554 GVITYIGPTPAELAL
+554 GVITYIGPSPAELAL

-574 FSAEGDLNYDE
+574 FSAEGDLNYDQ

-628 FDSALGDKTTDDV
+628 FDSALGDKTTSDV
-641 TEGTNQYFTNERVD
+641 TEGTNLYFTDERVD

-660 LLVAGQAIDLVYSD
+660 LLIAGQAIDIVYSD
-674 FFNTLAIGAEIAT
+674 FLNQMTIAAEIAT

-696 DSIDFSV
+696 DSVDFAV